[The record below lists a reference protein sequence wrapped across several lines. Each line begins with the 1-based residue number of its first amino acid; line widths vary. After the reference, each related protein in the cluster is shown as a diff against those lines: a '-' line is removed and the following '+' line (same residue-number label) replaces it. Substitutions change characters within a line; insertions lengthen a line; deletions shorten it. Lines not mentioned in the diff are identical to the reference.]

1 MNTRLGKGW
10 WIGLYCLL
18 FVCATTFSQESPK
31 QYTAYHTS
39 QPIVIDGQG
48 TEPFWK
54 AAPWSTPFID
64 IEGDKEAQ
72 YQTQMKMLWDEQHLY
87 FLAELKEPHVW
98 GTLRQRDTVIFYNN
112 DFEIFIDPDGD
123 THNYYEFEM
132 NALNTVWDLFLTKP
146 YRNGGIVLDAWDIQ
160 GVKTAVQ
167 IQGSL
172 NDPTDVDEGWSVEV
186 AIPWTVLLEASGSGD
201 IPKDTF
207 WRINFSRVNW
217 TPEIIDGKYD
227 RKKDSNG
234 AYLSEFNWVW
244 SPQYKIDMH
253 RPEHWGYV
261 YFSADEPG
269 SGASFSLPKDE
280 YIKWYLYD
288 VYRNARGAKTNGKR
302 RQTLR
307 PKKKEIWGQ
316 SIRPRFTGSRFGWQ
330 LWVVSPFSGKTLSI
344 DQEGKFRSR

>member
-1 MNTRLGKGW
+1 M
-10 WIGLYCLL
+10 
-18 FVCATTFSQESPK
+18 
-31 QYTAYHTS
+31 
-39 QPIVIDGQG
+39 VIDGQG
-48 TEPFWK
+48 AESIWK
-54 AAPWSTPFID
+54 VAPWSTPFID

-72 YQTQMKMLWDEQHLY
+72 YRTQMKMLWDEEYLY

-146 YRNGGIVLDAWDIQ
+146 YRNGGIVLDAWDIK

-172 NDPTDVDEGWSVEV
+172 NDPSDIDEGWSVEV

-201 IPKDTF
+201 IPRDKF

-217 TPEIIDGKYD
+217 TPEIVDGRYL
-227 RKKDSNG
+227 RKKDSEG
-234 AYLSEFNWVW
+234 AFLSESNWVW
-244 SPQYKIDMH
+244 SPQYEIDMH

-269 SGASFSLPKDE
+269 HKPGFKLPKDE

-288 VYRNARGAKTNGKR
+288 LYRKTIGARTNRERKR
-302 RQTLR
+302 SLS
-307 PKKKEIWGQ
+307 PKKKKIWGQ
-316 SIRPRFTGSRFGWQ
+316 SIRPRLSDDRFGWQ
-330 LWVVSPFSGKTLSI
+330 LWAVSPFSGKTLSI

>member
-1 MNTRLGKGW
+1 MNIQLGRKL
-10 WIGLYCLL
+10 WICSQFLL
-18 FVCATTFSQESPK
+18 FIYSTVFSQQTPK
-31 QYTAYHTS
+31 QYTAYRTS
-39 QPIVIDGQG
+39 IPMVIDGQG
-48 TEPFWK
+48 TESTWK
-54 AAPWSTPFID
+54 TAPWSTPFID

-72 YQTQMKMLWDEQHLY
+72 YRTQMKMLWDDEHLY

-167 IQGSL
+167 IKGSL
-172 NDPTDVDEGWSVEV
+172 NDPTDIDEGWSVEI
-186 AIPWTVLLEASGSGD
+186 AIPWTVLMEASGSGD
-201 IPKDTF
+201 IPRDTF

-217 TPEIIDGKYD
+217 TPEIINGQYT
-227 RKKDSNG
+227 RKKDSDG
-234 AYLSEFNWVW
+234 AFLPEFNWVW
-244 SPQYKIDMH
+244 SPQYAIDMH

-261 YFSADEPG
+261 YFSTNEPG
-269 SGASFSLPKDE
+269 HEFSFELPTDE

-288 VYRNARGAKTNGKR
+288 HYRKAIGARTKR
-302 RQTLR
+302 ERSRNLS
-307 PKKKEIWGQ
+307 PKKKNILGRA
-316 SIRPRFTGSRFGWQ
+316 IRPRLSSSQFGWQ

-344 DQEGKFRSR
+344 DHEGKFRSR